1 MKIHATLL
9 LSMAG
14 LLALMNLPARAQDQV
29 KPPLPPEHARGDLPL
44 GPKPER
50 TREKMVAY
58 LGVLT
63 GPVSPE
69 LRAQFGLMEGFGLQV
84 VEVMPDSP
92 ASQAGLKEHD
102 LLISFDDQKLVNTDQ
117 LQALVRSR
125 KKDETVVLS
134 LISGGQQKQLSLK
147 IGERVTQVMPERP
160 RGGFMPMMP
169 PWSGSWNPGAGQM
182 QEWQQ
187 KMDKYQREM
196 REYQQQVQKWA
207 LEGRVGSFP
216 PPPIFDGSHPWQ
228 GGRDGEREDRRPD
241 VDRRERGPDGQPHD
255 EGRRPIVPPGKAG
268 SPPTGDN
275 LQRSEAREYHES
287 ASITRSDE
295 SGIYSLRQDGDRT
308 IFRVKPKDGEPQEW
322 TVSRQEERAAVPELY
337 RSKLQ
342 EMEELR
348 RSVRRD
354 QDRSTPPGREPMPES
369 SKRASGI

>member
-1 MKIHATLL
+1 
-9 LSMAG
+9 
-14 LLALMNLPARAQDQV
+14 
-29 KPPLPPEHARGDLPL
+29 
-44 GPKPER
+44 
-50 TREKMVAY
+50 MVAY

-69 LRAQFGLMEGFGLQV
+69 LRAQFGLMEGFGLQI

-216 PPPIFDGSHPWQ
+216 LLSLMVLIR
-228 GGRDGEREDRRPD
+228 GRAD
-241 VDRRERGPDGQPHD
+241 V
-255 EGRRPIVPPGKAG
+255 
-268 SPPTGDN
+268 
-275 LQRSEAREYHES
+275 
-287 ASITRSDE
+287 
-295 SGIYSLRQDGDRT
+295 
-308 IFRVKPKDGEPQEW
+308 
-322 TVSRQEERAAVPELY
+322 TVSVKIAVQTLTAANVGQMGSLMMKGVVPY
-337 RSKLQ
+337 FPQARPVA
-342 EMEELR
+342 R
-348 RSVRRD
+348 RLVITFSVL
-354 QDRSTPPGREPMPES
+354 
-369 SKRASGI
+369 KRASIMKVPASPAAMKAASTACGKMAIV